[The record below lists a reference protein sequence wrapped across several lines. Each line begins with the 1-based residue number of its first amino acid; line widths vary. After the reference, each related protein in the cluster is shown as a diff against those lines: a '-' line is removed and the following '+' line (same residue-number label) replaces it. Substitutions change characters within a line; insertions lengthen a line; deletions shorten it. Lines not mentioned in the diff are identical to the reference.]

1 MTMSGIVEQVLKTT
15 DVVGGGL
22 LGKKTMEVE
31 ILRDALEL
39 AREKN

>member
-22 LGKKTMEVE
+22 LTFPEP
-31 ILRDALEL
+31 LESL
-39 AREKN
+39 IYREPLGHQG